1 MEASLRTV
9 HRLGGANSLLIT
21 NSRGATIAHTAAEH
35 ASMQSANILRVICE
49 LGAKDTLSA
58 CVAETG
64 LTPAHIAATE
74 GDVSFLEALHELGAS
89 ASFTAIDSTG
99 QTPVHCAVSSG
110 SGDCVRLLHRCG
122 AQAAFEMK
130 TGGIDLISLAWEHIH
145 NFQDPDDPYFDDD
158 VLLALFECLGPRVR
172 LEHKQEWLHYSLEKK
187 VKLAS
192 DEEAAASLDL
202 VGFRENILHGLCT
215 QLGVESNGQVAEQEV
230 QHVSVR
236 FQGENSE
243 GDGLKREWFEIA
255 TNELLQPDFGLFCS
269 RDGGRTLQPNPHAA
283 VAAGALS
290 LQ

>member
-1 MEASLRTV
+1 V
-9 HRLGGANSLLIT
+9 HR
-21 NSRGATIAHTAAEH
+21 
-35 ASMQSANILRVICE
+35 
-49 LGAKDTLSA
+49 
-58 CVAETG
+58 
-64 LTPAHIAATE
+64 
-74 GDVSFLEALHELGAS
+74 
-89 ASFTAIDSTG
+89 
-99 QTPVHCAVSSG
+99 AVSSG

-122 AQAAFEMK
+122 AQAAFEME
-130 TGGIDLISLAWEHIH
+130 TGGIDLFFLAWDYVRALE
-145 NFQDPDDPYFDDD
+145 DDDEGYFDDD

-172 LEHKQEWLHYSLEKK
+172 LEDKQEWLHYCLERK
-187 VKLAS
+187 VKLAG

-283 VAAGALS
+283 VAAGGAFLAMVTNVLTLAMFTNVLTQVQITCLTLLS
-290 LQ
+290 LGG